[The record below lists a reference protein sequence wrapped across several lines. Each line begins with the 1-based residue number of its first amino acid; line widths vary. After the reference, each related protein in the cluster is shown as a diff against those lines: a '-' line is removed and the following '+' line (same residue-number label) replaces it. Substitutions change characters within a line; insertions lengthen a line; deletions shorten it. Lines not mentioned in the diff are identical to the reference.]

1 MDEGETIVY
10 CQRCGRPGGKVAYGW
25 AILCKQCRGDDDS
38 EWFDQNKGKQWKIKT
53 VLTAEARE
61 HKATSTSSG
70 AITPNAV
77 GTGSTVG
84 VRGHSPDCRRSKT
97 KSTKRLLGRIMSI

>member
-77 GTGSTVG
+77 GTGSTSAFVDIHRIVG
-84 VRGHSPDCRRSKT
+84 VRRQNQQNDS
-97 KSTKRLLGRIMSI
+97 